1 MSCSQWSPGT
11 DKAVAFGLPCVLWVC
26 VQPPNPTTG
35 CGDNILW
42 GQPRVLPTGWH
53 FWQPLIE
60 PGVLNYSY
68 RCYGERLPFSQDI
81 LTPRWIVAVS
91 EHSSNDL
98 GLWCLLGQMAAQSLS
113 AHMLK
118 APTSRCFSGQS
129 KPVKLNQPGFV
140 FQLGE
145 LGGNIWHLLISFSAI
160 PHFITAVLMEIWTI
174 WIITIRHWRV
184 CSLKSQK
191 NTLCHFPLVEDTT
204 CYLVSFRG
212 AGRRVFCTLERARQA
227 VSPFQF
233 LC

>member
-1 MSCSQWSPGT
+1 MLSFQRFCVLQAVESWHWQSCGIWIG
-11 DKAVAFGLPCVLWVC
+11 VCVLWVC

-68 RCYGERLPFSQDI
+68 RCYGERLPFSQEI

-91 EHSSNDL
+91 EHSSNDF
-98 GLWCLLGQMAAQSLS
+98 GLWCRLGQMAAHSLS

-118 APTSRCFSGQS
+118 AHTFRCFSGQS
-129 KPVKLNQPGFV
+129 RPLKLYQPGFV
-140 FQLGE
+140 FQFGK

-160 PHFITAVLMEIWTI
+160 PYFITAVLMEIWTI
-174 WIITIRHWRV
+174 WI
-184 CSLKSQK
+184 S
-191 NTLCHFPLVEDTT
+191 PLDTEGSVHPNHKKT
-204 CYLVSFRG
+204 HCV
-212 AGRRVFCTLERARQA
+212 T
-227 VSPFQF
+227 F
-233 LC
+233 L